1 MRLGILSTA
10 RINER
15 ILSAA
20 SQTPRIRVV
29 AVASRDPYRAEAYAR
44 SHNIPGSYGRYDE
57 LLSDPDVDAVYI
69 SLPNSLHVDWAV
81 RALEAGKHVLCE
93 KPLAQD
99 GQGAREAFE
108 SARRSGRALLEGFMY
123 QYHPQTVRLLELL
136 DERAIGELR
145 LVRSCFRS
153 TVASTTD
160 IRLNRSLGGGS
171 LMDLGCYCVHAIRLL
186 AGEPERVYAQKVE
199 GADGVEVSFQALLR
213 LGRGVVA
220 LMDSSLSAPLRQELE
235 IVGDT
240 GSLHVAAP
248 FRVDLGSAGIELVR
262 FGKSELVKVAIAD
275 SYALELEYFA
285 DLVEGKRTPDRM
297 ANSVEQAAVLGALY
311 ESAALGLPIDM

>member
-20 SQTPRIRVV
+20 SQTPRTSVV
-29 AVASRDPYRAEAYAR
+29 AVASRDPYRAETYAR
-44 SHNIPGSYGRYDE
+44 SQQIPRSYGRYDE
-57 LLSDPDVDAVYI
+57 LLSDPDIDAVYI
-69 SLPNSLHVDWAV
+69 SLPNSLHVEWAV

-99 GQGAREAFE
+99 GQSAREAFE
-108 SARRSGRALLEGFMY
+108 SARRSGCALLEGFMY

-136 DERAIGELR
+136 DERAIGEPR
-145 LVRSCFRS
+145 LIRSCFRS
-153 TVASTTD
+153 TVVSTTD

-199 GADGVEVSFQALLR
+199 RAGGVEVSFQALLR
-213 LGRGVVA
+213 LERGIVA

-235 IVGDT
+235 IVGDA
-240 GSLHVAAP
+240 GSLHVASP
-248 FRVDLGSAGIELVR
+248 FRVELGCAGIELVR
-262 FGKSELVKVAIAD
+262 SGKSEVVKVAVAN
-275 SYALELEYFA
+275 SYVLELE
-285 DLVEGKRTPDRM
+285 
-297 ANSVEQAAVLGALY
+297 VLR
-311 ESAALGLPIDM
+311 